1 MTDAAETPGGED
13 YLAVLAGIVAD
24 VDSAARRIAAAQI
37 DELRVLAAAG
47 RLAEAQTAQRNARVQ
62 VHDMAL
68 RSIAAEVGGV
78 MRVTDRTVQRRI
90 GEARTLVEGFPATV
104 EAWEQ
109 GRIVRGH
116 AIAIVETGT
125 SLPAEMWAEFEQVAI
140 TRCERDTPNRVRGE
154 LEILAHRMHPRSFA
168 ERHEE
173 AAAGRCV
180 RIVPGRDGMS
190 DVVATVPTVIAEG
203 IHDRLTQQ
211 ARAIIDTRDERIAA
225 RGGAGVAFGEAAVT
239 RAEVGDGYGN
249 ADSDDA
255 AAIVATDNRSTDQVR
270 ADVFADLLLAGTPAL
285 DDTRDTTAGPL
296 GAIRARVQVLIPAAT
311 LIGEDDGPCD
321 LAGRSPIDPATARTL
336 AGDTGMW
343 ERLFHD
349 PTTGVTVS
357 TDSYRVPTGMRRFLQ
372 ARDQHCRFPGCRVAA
387 IRCEVDHTHDHALGG
402 RTELSNLAHLCQRHH
417 SMKQF
422 TAWRVR
428 QLQGGVLEWTS
439 PLGRTYR
446 EDAPTP
452 AVAFTPAAPPPPPTA
467 PAEPA
472 PF

>member
-1 MTDAAETPGGED
+1 MTDATETPDGED
-13 YLAVLAGIVAD
+13 YLATLAGIVAD
-24 VDSAARRIAAAQI
+24 VGDVAVELARVQI
-37 DELRVLAAAG
+37 RELRALAAAG

-90 GEARTLVEGFPATV
+90 GEARTLIEGFPATV

-116 AIAIVETGT
+116 AFLILETGT
-125 SLPAEMWAEFEQVAI
+125 SLPAEVWAEFEQAAI
-140 TRCERDTPNRVRGE
+140 TRCEQDTPNRVHGE

-180 RIVPGRDGMS
+180 RLVPGRDGMS
-190 DVVATVPTVIAEG
+190 DLIATLPTVIAEG

-211 ARAIIDTRDERIAA
+211 ARTIIDTRDERAAA
-225 RGGAGVAFGEAAVT
+225 RA
-239 RAEVGDGYGN
+239 GN
-249 ADSDDA
+249 ADA
-255 AAIVATDNRSTDQVR
+255 AAVIATDTRSTDQVR

-296 GAIRARVQVLIPAAT
+296 GAIRARVQILVPAAT
-311 LIGEDDGPCD
+311 LTGEDDGPCD

-336 AGDTGMW
+336 AGGTGMW

-349 PTTGVTVS
+349 PNTGVTIA
-357 TDSYRVPTGMRRFLQ
+357 TDSYRVPSGMRRFLQ

-387 IRCEVDHTHDHALGG
+387 IRCEIDHTHDHALGG

-428 QLQGGVLEWTS
+428 QLEGGVLEWTS

-446 EDAPTP
+446 EDAPAP
-452 AVAFTPAAPPPPPTA
+452 AVAFSPAAPPPPPAVT
-467 PAEPA
+467 EPA